1 MARGLPF
8 TYGPSRTAPKSSTAR
23 AMGVFM
29 IWYFERIT
37 SSENYYLKADND
49 FDLDRCLFISE
60 IVISFVSVI

>member
-1 MARGLPF
+1 
-8 TYGPSRTAPKSSTAR
+8 
-23 AMGVFM
+23 M